1 MSERYTT
8 STGLDVFVTPM
19 LAYPDGML
27 LAAEL
32 VALAL
37 PAIGALPPGS
47 IDMAKTALLTE
58 GSPDQAVK
66 LALMLIAGPDPSTG
80 AASASTLFDG
90 LSRALFAMTDR
101 ARFRRITGDLLR
113 TITVQLDAK
122 MVELVDEQ
130 KVQAVTGTNLRLVA
144 ELLGIALRGNF
155 ASFTSGAGGTSDASA
170 TGAPAIPASR

>member
-1 MSERYTT
+1 MSNRYTT
-8 STGLDVFVTPM
+8 STGMDVFVTPM

-32 VALAL
+32 TALAL

-47 IDMAKTALLTE
+47 LDMIKTAMLAE
-58 GSPDQAVK
+58 GSTEQAVK
-66 LALMLIAGPDPSTG
+66 LALMSVIGPDPATG
-80 AASASTLFDG
+80 AASASALFDG
-90 LSRALFAMTDR
+90 LSRTLFAITDR

-113 TITVQLDAK
+113 TLTVQLDAK

-144 ELLGIALRGNF
+144 ELLGIAFRGNI

-170 TGAPAIPASR
+170 TGAPAVPASR

>member
-1 MSERYTT
+1 MPERYTT

-32 VALAL
+32 AALAL

-47 IDMAKTALLTE
+47 LDMIKTALLAE

-66 LALMLIAGPDPSTG
+66 LALMSIAGPDPSTG
-80 AASASTLFDG
+80 ATSASALFDG

-113 TITVQLDAK
+113 TITVQFDAK
-122 MVELVDEQ
+122 MIELVDEQ

-144 ELLGIALRGNF
+144 ELLGIALRGNI

-170 TGAPAIPASR
+170 TGAPVAPASR